1 MLGSD
6 SIRGIARVG
15 LNRDSIAPIGD
26 RGERRRGWNCNVS
39 RCKEGKEK
47 GPRYLNE
54 ILLRPLIVHTSAC
67 RIPHKVAENVVGLA
81 RGDIRY
87 AHVLR
92 SKGDEIPDWRIVV
105 AFEVCSKK
113 LPPWM
118 RLSSE
123 MGRWHRPSL
132 FGTHLGRTPLHRSPL
147 TAEAGV

>member
-1 MLGSD
+1 M
-6 SIRGIARVG
+6 
-15 LNRDSIAPIGD
+15 
-26 RGERRRGWNCNVS
+26 S

-47 GPRYLNE
+47 GARYLNE

-81 RGDIRY
+81 RGNIRY

-92 SKGDEIPDWRIVV
+92 AKGDEIPDWRVVV
-105 AFEVCSKK
+105 ALDVCPKK

-123 MGRWHRPSL
+123 TGRR
-132 FGTHLGRTPLHRSPL
+132 
-147 TAEAGV
+147 EATCFFLLRYKPWENPIASKPPDS